1 LRWKQSGG
9 RHQVAD
15 LEQKMSQVVCHAQDC
30 VSLRF
35 RPMCSPAYHWRSRL
49 RHRLDTIDMK
59 ILAQLQADGSITNV
73 ELARRVGISAPPCLR
88 RVKALE
94 EAGLIKGYR
103 ALLDSRQLGFGVSCF
118 AMVQLKSTTKVEIDA
133 FETRIRSWDAV
144 RESWT
149 LSGDI
154 DLMLKCVFPNL
165 EAFQAFV
172 SELTALPN
180 LASVRTA
187 LALSKVKDEPT
198 VPFERAVAA
207 G

>member
-1 LRWKQSGG
+1 M
-9 RHQVAD
+9 RHQ
-15 LEQKMSQVVCHAQDC
+15 
-30 VSLRF
+30 
-35 RPMCSPAYHWRSRL
+35 
-49 RHRLDTIDMK
+49 LDAIDRK
-59 ILAQLQADGSITNV
+59 ILSELQTDGSLTNV

-94 EAGLIKGYR
+94 EAGLIRGYR
-103 ALLDSRQLGFGVSCF
+103 ALLDARQLGFGVSCF
-118 AMVQLKSTTKVEIDA
+118 AMVQLRSTTRVDIEA
-133 FETRIRSWDAV
+133 FEARIKAWSAV

-165 EAFQAFV
+165 EAFQEFV

-187 LALSKVKDEPT
+187 LALGKVKDEPP
-198 VPFERAVAA
+198 VPF
-207 G
+207 

>member
-1 LRWKQSGG
+1 M
-9 RHQVAD
+9 RH
-15 LEQKMSQVVCHAQDC
+15 H
-30 VSLRF
+30 
-35 RPMCSPAYHWRSRL
+35 
-49 RHRLDTIDMK
+49 LDAIDRR
-59 ILAQLQADGSITNV
+59 ILAELQEDGSITNV

-94 EAGLIKGYR
+94 EAGFIKGYR
-103 ALLDSRQLGFGVSCF
+103 AILDSRQLGFGVSCF
-118 AMVQLKSTTKVEIDA
+118 AMVQLKSTTKAEIDA
-133 FETRIRSWDAV
+133 FEARIRGWDAV
-144 RESWT
+144 RETWT

-154 DLMLKCVFPNL
+154 DLMLKCIFPNL

-187 LALSKVKDEPT
+187 LALSKMKDEPT
-198 VPFERAVAA
+198 IPFEGARRT